1 MLLPCLHSQ
10 GSCRSGA
17 KLDTKSALSTWWEI
31 IGNTK
36 KSSIKP
42 PGDLF
47 ISNPFEGGLKRRGA
61 YLREGAYLI

>member
-1 MLLPCLHSQ
+1 MRVKYLV
-10 GSCRSGA
+10 RNYW
-17 KLDTKSALSTWWEI
+17 KYR
-31 IGNTK
+31 